1 MHISQKKKLIKRFG
15 VDLKRFCREAWGG
28 GLHSIQS
35 KLASC
40 SKTISFQPQVSF
52 DCFFCFLSTEWLMVL
67 FLYNP
72 LGVTN
77 SIGSNSHMESVE
89 SDGKER
95 EIKEIKNIIKTKFS
109 IYSSA
114 DSDLF
119 FQRQQRWMR
128 GCEREPVKRSLQF
141 WF

>member
-1 MHISQKKKLIKRFG
+1 MGDCIAYKANWPVAQKLFLSS
-15 VDLKRFCREAWGG
+15 LK
-28 GLHSIQS
+28 
-35 KLASC
+35 
-40 SKTISFQPQVSF
+40 
-52 DCFFCFLSTEWLMVL
+52 FLLTVSTEWLMVL

-141 WF
+141 

>member
-1 MHISQKKKLIKRFG
+1 MT
-15 VDLKRFCREAWGG
+15 
-28 GLHSIQS
+28 
-35 KLASC
+35 SC
-40 SKTISFQPQVSF
+40 PKTISFQRFLVMVSSVR
-52 DCFFCFLSTEWLMVL
+52 FLSSEWLMVL

-95 EIKEIKNIIKTKFS
+95 EIKEIKNIIKFS

-141 WF
+141 